1 MAAQGGGE
9 GDRLTRAEI
18 VLLIVVGM
26 IGLGAAGMLIY
37 FGVPLAM
44 ALL

>member
-1 MAAQGGGE
+1 MAPPRHDR
-9 GDRLTRAEI
+9 DRLTLSET
-18 VLLIVVGM
+18 VLLVAVSA
-26 IGLGAAGMLIY
+26 IGLAAAGMLIY

>member
-1 MAAQGGGE
+1 MAPPRHDR
-9 GDRLTRAEI
+9 DRLTLSEA
-18 VLLIVVGM
+18 VLLVAVSA
-26 IGLGAAGMLIY
+26 IGLAAAGMLIC